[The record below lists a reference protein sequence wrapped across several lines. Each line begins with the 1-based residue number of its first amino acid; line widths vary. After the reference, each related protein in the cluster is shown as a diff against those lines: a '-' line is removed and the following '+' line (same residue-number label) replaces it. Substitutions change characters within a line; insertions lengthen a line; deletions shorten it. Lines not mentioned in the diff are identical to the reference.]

1 VQNSR
6 QVLGAKGEDFASRFL
21 IQQGLICVH
30 KNWRCSFG
38 EIDLIMFEEISKT
51 IVAVEVKT
59 RRNQSFGDPLEAL
72 TIEKV
77 KRLHKLI
84 RFYRIESGYFDM
96 QVRVDAIGITLE
108 PEFIAE
114 YRKDI

>member
-1 VQNSR
+1 
-6 QVLGAKGEDFASRFL
+6 
-21 IQQGLICVH
+21 
-30 KNWRCSFG
+30 
-38 EIDLIMFEEISKT
+38 MFEEISKT

-59 RRNQSFGDPLEAL
+59 RRNQSFGDPLDAL

-84 RFYRIESGYFDM
+84 RMYRIESGHFEM

-108 PEFIAE
+108 PEFITE

>member
-1 VQNSR
+1 MQNSR
-6 QVLGAKGEDFASRFL
+6 QVLGAKGEEFASRFL
-21 IQQGLICVH
+21 AQQGLICVY

-59 RRNQSFGDPLEAL
+59 RRNQSFGDPLDAL

-84 RFYRIESGYFDM
+84 RMYRIESGHFDV

-108 PEFIAE
+108 PAFIAE